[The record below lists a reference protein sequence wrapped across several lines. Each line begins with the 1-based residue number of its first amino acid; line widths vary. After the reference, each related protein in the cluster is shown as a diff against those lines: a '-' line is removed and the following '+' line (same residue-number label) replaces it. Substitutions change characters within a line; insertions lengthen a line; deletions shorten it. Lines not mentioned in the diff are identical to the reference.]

1 MSLQDKARR
10 YWRVVV
16 LVIGALCIVAG
27 LIGYG
32 QGGRDKQGSAQEG
45 FVNKVWQIKT
55 SNSIEPGMLYVF
67 LSDGTLVMASP
78 SSQPSL
84 GRWTRTEKGLNMI
97 EEGITL
103 SHGNPQPQ
111 PRRIPYPQPQS
122 RRSGRAATG
131 PGGALRRLQASSE

>member
-16 LVIGALCIVAG
+16 LVIGALCVVVG

-32 QGGRDKQGSAQEG
+32 QGGGAKQGSAQEG

-84 GRWTRTEKGLNMI
+84 GRWTRTEKGLNLI
-97 EEGITL
+97 EEGITYPTEIL
-103 SHGNPQPQ
+103 GLTRDEFRIRSLNPGDPVELQLAP
-111 PRRIPYPQPQS
+111 
-122 RRSGRAATG
+122 AA
-131 PGGALRRLQASSE
+131 R

>member
-16 LVIGALCIVAG
+16 LAIGALCVVAG

-32 QGGRDKQGSAQEG
+32 KSGGDKSGTAQES

-84 GRWTRTEKGLNMI
+84 GRWARTEKGLNLI
-97 EEGITL
+97 EEGITYPTEIL
-103 SHGNPQPQ
+103 SLKRDEFRIRSLNPGEPVELQLAP
-111 PRRIPYPQPQS
+111 
-122 RRSGRAATG
+122 AA
-131 PGGALRRLQASSE
+131 P

>member
-27 LIGYG
+27 VIGYG

-97 EEGITL
+97 EEGITYPTEIL
-103 SHGNPQPQ
+103 SLSRDEFRIRSLNPGDPVELQLAP
-111 PRRIPYPQPQS
+111 
-122 RRSGRAATG
+122 AAH
-131 PGGALRRLQASSE
+131 

>member
-16 LVIGALCIVAG
+16 LVIGALCVVAG

-32 QGGRDKQGSAQEG
+32 KGSGDKQGSAQEG

-84 GRWTRTEKGLNMI
+84 GRWTRTEKGLNLI
-97 EEGITL
+97 EEGITYPTEIL
-103 SHGNPQPQ
+103 SLSRDEFRIRSLNPGDPVELQLAP
-111 PRRIPYPQPQS
+111 
-122 RRSGRAATG
+122 AAN
-131 PGGALRRLQASSE
+131 

>member
-16 LVIGALCIVAG
+16 LVIGALCVVAG

-32 QGGRDKQGSAQEG
+32 KGSGGKQGSAQEG

-84 GRWTRTEKGLNMI
+84 GRWTRTEKGLNLI
-97 EEGITL
+97 EEGITYPTEIL
-103 SHGNPQPQ
+103 SLSRDEFRIRSLNPGDPVELQLAP
-111 PRRIPYPQPQS
+111 
-122 RRSGRAATG
+122 AA
-131 PGGALRRLQASSE
+131 R

>member
-10 YWRVVV
+10 YWRAVV
-16 LVIGALCIVAG
+16 LVIGALCVVAG

-32 QGGRDKQGSAQEG
+32 QGGGDKADSTQES

-84 GRWTRTEKGLNMI
+84 GRWTRTEKGLNLI
-97 EEGITL
+97 EEGITYPTEIL
-103 SHGNPQPQ
+103 SLKRDEFRIRSLNPGEPVELQLAP
-111 PRRIPYPQPQS
+111 
-122 RRSGRAATG
+122 AA
-131 PGGALRRLQASSE
+131 P

>member
-16 LVIGALCIVAG
+16 LVIGALCVVAG
-27 LIGYG
+27 LIAYG
-32 QGGRDKQGSAQEG
+32 KGSGDKQGSAQEG

-84 GRWTRTEKGLNMI
+84 GRWTRTEKGLNLI
-97 EEGITL
+97 EEGITYPTEIL
-103 SHGNPQPQ
+103 SLSRDEFRIRSLNPGDPVELQLAP
-111 PRRIPYPQPQS
+111 
-122 RRSGRAATG
+122 AAN
-131 PGGALRRLQASSE
+131 

>member
-16 LVIGALCIVAG
+16 LALGALCVVAG

-32 QGGRDKQGSAQEG
+32 KSGGDTSSSAQES

-55 SNSIEPGMLYVF
+55 SNGIEPGMLYVF

-84 GRWTRTEKGLNMI
+84 GRWARTEKGLNLI
-97 EEGITL
+97 EEGITYPTEIL
-103 SHGNPQPQ
+103 SLKRDEFRIRSLNPGEPVELQLAP
-111 PRRIPYPQPQS
+111 
-122 RRSGRAATG
+122 AA
-131 PGGALRRLQASSE
+131 P

>member
-16 LVIGALCIVAG
+16 LVIGALCVMAG

-32 QGGRDKQGSAQEG
+32 KGSGDKQGSVQEG

-84 GRWTRTEKGLNMI
+84 GRWTRTEKGLNLI
-97 EEGITL
+97 EEGITYPTEIL
-103 SHGNPQPQ
+103 SLSRDEFRIRSLNPGDPVELQLAP
-111 PRRIPYPQPQS
+111 
-122 RRSGRAATG
+122 AA
-131 PGGALRRLQASSE
+131 R

>member
-10 YWRVVV
+10 HWRVVV
-16 LVIGALCIVAG
+16 LVIGALCVVAG

-32 QGGRDKQGSAQEG
+32 QGGGDKQGSAQEG

-84 GRWTRTEKGLNMI
+84 GRWTRTEKGLNLI
-97 EEGITL
+97 EEGITYPTEIL
-103 SHGNPQPQ
+103 GLTRDEFRIRSLNPGDPVELQLAP
-111 PRRIPYPQPQS
+111 
-122 RRSGRAATG
+122 AA
-131 PGGALRRLQASSE
+131 R

>member
-16 LVIGALCIVAG
+16 LVIGALCVVAG

-32 QGGRDKQGSAQEG
+32 QGGGDKQGSAQEG

-84 GRWTRTEKGLNMI
+84 GRWTRTEKGLNLI
-97 EEGITL
+97 EEGITYPTEIL
-103 SHGNPQPQ
+103 GLTRDEFRIRSLNPGDPVELQLAP
-111 PRRIPYPQPQS
+111 
-122 RRSGRAATG
+122 AA
-131 PGGALRRLQASSE
+131 R

>member
-1 MSLQDKARR
+1 MSVQDKARR

-16 LVIGALCIVAG
+16 LALGALCVVAG

-32 QGGRDKQGSAQEG
+32 QGGGSKASGTQES
-45 FVNKVWQIKT
+45 FVNKVWQIRT

-84 GRWTRTEKGLNMI
+84 GRWTRTEKGLNLI
-97 EEGITL
+97 EEGITYPTEIL
-103 SHGNPQPQ
+103 SLKRDEFRIRSLNPGDPVELQLAP
-111 PRRIPYPQPQS
+111 
-122 RRSGRAATG
+122 AA
-131 PGGALRRLQASSE
+131 P

>member
-10 YWRVVV
+10 YWRAVV
-16 LVIGALCIVAG
+16 LVIGALCVVAG
-27 LIGYG
+27 LIGYV
-32 QGGRDKQGSAQEG
+32 QGGGDKTGSTQES

-84 GRWTRTEKGLNMI
+84 GRWTRTEKGLNLI
-97 EEGITL
+97 EEGITYPTEIL
-103 SHGNPQPQ
+103 GLTRDEFRIRSLNPGDPVE
-111 PRRIPYPQPQS
+111 P
-122 RRSGRAATG
+122 
-131 PGGALRRLQASSE
+131 GALGT

>member
-16 LVIGALCIVAG
+16 LVIGALCVVAG

-32 QGGRDKQGSAQEG
+32 QGGGDKQGSAQEG

-78 SSQPSL
+78 SSQPL
-84 GRWTRTEKGLNMI
+84 
-97 EEGITL
+97 
-103 SHGNPQPQ
+103 
-111 PRRIPYPQPQS
+111 
-122 RRSGRAATG
+122 
-131 PGGALRRLQASSE
+131 ASSPPPTCGSPKVTSQVLETLMPILCSTLVT

>member
-10 YWRVVV
+10 YWRAVV
-16 LVIGALCIVAG
+16 LVIGALCVVAG
-27 LIGYG
+27 LIGYV
-32 QGGRDKQGSAQEG
+32 QGGGDKTGSTQER

-84 GRWTRTEKGLNMI
+84 GRWTRTEKGLNLI
-97 EEGITL
+97 EEGITYPTEIL
-103 SHGNPQPQ
+103 GLTRDEFRIRSLNPGDPVELQLAP
-111 PRRIPYPQPQS
+111 
-122 RRSGRAATG
+122 AA
-131 PGGALRRLQASSE
+131 R

>member
-16 LVIGALCIVAG
+16 LVIGALCVVAG

-32 QGGRDKQGSAQEG
+32 QGGGDRKGSAQDG

-84 GRWTRTEKGLNMI
+84 GRWTRTEKGLNLI
-97 EEGITL
+97 EEGIIYPTEIL
-103 SHGNPQPQ
+103 SLTGDEFRIRSLNPGEPVELQLTP
-111 PRRIPYPQPQS
+111 
-122 RRSGRAATG
+122 AA
-131 PGGALRRLQASSE
+131 R

>member
-1 MSLQDKARR
+1 MSLQGKVRR
-10 YWRVVV
+10 YWRVAV
-16 LVIGALCIVAG
+16 LAIGALCVVAG

-32 QGGRDKQGSAQEG
+32 KSGGGDKTTSAQES

-84 GRWTRTEKGLNMI
+84 GRWARTEKGLNLI
-97 EEGITL
+97 EEGITYPTEIL
-103 SHGNPQPQ
+103 SLKRDEFRIRSLNPGDPVELQLTP
-111 PRRIPYPQPQS
+111 
-122 RRSGRAATG
+122 AA
-131 PGGALRRLQASSE
+131 P

>member
-16 LVIGALCIVAG
+16 LAIGALCVVAG

-32 QGGRDKQGSAQEG
+32 KSGGDKSGLAQES

-84 GRWTRTEKGLNMI
+84 GRWARTEKGLNLI
-97 EEGITL
+97 EEGITYPTEIL
-103 SHGNPQPQ
+103 SLKRDEFRIRSLNPGEPVELQLAP
-111 PRRIPYPQPQS
+111 
-122 RRSGRAATG
+122 AA
-131 PGGALRRLQASSE
+131 P

>member
-1 MSLQDKARR
+1 MSVQDKARR

-16 LVIGALCIVAG
+16 LVIGALCVVAG

-32 QGGRDKQGSAQEG
+32 KSGGDKTASTQES

-84 GRWTRTEKGLNMI
+84 GRWTRTEKGLNLI
-97 EEGITL
+97 EEGITYPTEIL
-103 SHGNPQPQ
+103 SLTRDEFRIRSLNPGDPVE
-111 PRRIPYPQPQS
+111 
-122 RRSGRAATG
+122 
-131 PGGALRRLQASSE
+131 LQLAPAVR

>member
-10 YWRVVV
+10 YWRAVV
-16 LVIGALCIVAG
+16 LVIGALCVVAG
-27 LIGYG
+27 LIGYV
-32 QGGRDKQGSAQEG
+32 QGGGDKTGSTQER

-84 GRWTRTEKGLNMI
+84 GRWTRTEKGLNLI
-97 EEGITL
+97 EEGITYPTEIL
-103 SHGNPQPQ
+103 SLKRDEFRIRSLNPGEPVELQLAP
-111 PRRIPYPQPQS
+111 
-122 RRSGRAATG
+122 AA
-131 PGGALRRLQASSE
+131 P

>member
-84 GRWTRTEKGLNMI
+84 GRWTRTEKGLNLI
-97 EEGITL
+97 EEGITYPTEIL
-103 SHGNPQPQ
+103 GLTRDEFRIRSLNPGDPVELQLAP
-111 PRRIPYPQPQS
+111 
-122 RRSGRAATG
+122 AA
-131 PGGALRRLQASSE
+131 R